1 MQLNRMFHFEHHL
14 FPQLPRHNLHLVQP
28 MVQELCK
35 KHNIRYDSMTFPV
48 ALKECLLK
56 MNELARDIVTPHE
69 ICGGGDSNDDG
80 KLRV

>member
-1 MQLNRMFHFEHHL
+1 
-14 FPQLPRHNLHLVQP
+14 